1 MTLLVHIVE
10 EIESRGWHSCGRASQ
25 IRASHRKHV
34 DGFHEAVRVV
44 DVVDGNGAIVV
55 GRINKLPIH
64 RGLANSEEEVLLH
77 IGLNAVRCANSNWVA
92 PAGAQRWRS
101 GDCRSPISIG
111 REENSSRQHT
121 RLCDNGRTCGGNG
134 KCSGYADGEGHAI
147 SAGNLWSGWG
157 LCEDS

>member
-1 MTLLVHIVE
+1 MSVRRHLASIYSRGVHDLIPDERVVAEIDASDMTLLVHIVE

-64 RGLANSEEEVLLH
+64 RGLANSEDEVLLH

-111 REENSSRQHT
+111 GEENSFRQHT
-121 RLCDNGRTCGGNG
+121 RL
-134 KCSGYADGEGHAI
+134 
-147 SAGNLWSGWG
+147 
-157 LCEDS
+157 